1 VSELRG
7 GQAYGM
13 VLVVG
18 AAIGLALG
26 VVVSIATDIPLAP
39 EVGLLIGLFVAW
51 LLRRK
56 RSWLPPHR
64 AGP

>member
-1 VSELRG
+1 METDTSSYPLRL
-7 GQAYGM
+7 M

-26 VVVSIATDIPLAP
+26 VAVSIATDIPLAP
-39 EVGLLIGLFVAW
+39 EVGLLIGLLAAW

-56 RSWLPPHR
+56 RSYAR
-64 AGP
+64 GA

>member
-1 VSELRG
+1 MSVGATRG
-7 GQAYGM
+7 SRPAWT
-13 VLVVG
+13 VLAVG

-39 EVGLLIGLFVAW
+39 EIGLLTGLFVTW

-56 RSWLPPHR
+56 RT
-64 AGP
+64 

>member
-1 VSELRG
+1 
-7 GQAYGM
+7 M

>member
-1 VSELRG
+1 MAGVGVGATSG
-7 GQAYGM
+7 STPTWM

-26 VVVSIATDIPLAP
+26 VVVSIATAIPLAP
-39 EVGLLIGLFVAW
+39 EVGLLLGLFAGW

-56 RSWLPPHR
+56 R
-64 AGP
+64 G

>member
-1 VSELRG
+1 MSVGATRG
-7 GQAYGM
+7 SRPTWM
-13 VLVVG
+13 VLFVG

-56 RSWLPPHR
+56 RS
-64 AGP
+64 